1 MQCRLKSMEA
11 GKLAQ
16 PLIETPHQ
24 FVVTNY
30 LTRLFI
36 VVTIYLLLMKYE
48 EKT

>member
-1 MQCRLKSMEA
+1 MEA

-16 PLIETPHQ
+16 PLIEIPHQ

-36 VVTIYLLLMKYE
+36 VVTIYLLLMNYE

>member
-1 MQCRLKSMEA
+1 MEA

-30 LTRLFI
+30 L
-36 VVTIYLLLMKYE
+36 LLMKYE